1 MNLFHHIFYCAIMSR
16 EVYIN
21 RLKGAFCL
29 KKLRWTNLHST
40 PTQSS
45 ILCSRWEKEDK
56 IGFFDFSE
64 GEHVWRR
71 MNLTYVLQLSS
82 AGSQLSISRLWVV
95 IKTLIALSISISDR
109 ERWRRKC
116 NRCSIGS
123 KSISSSSCC
132 SSISLL
138 VVVRFVVVVR

>member
-1 MNLFHHIFYCAIMSR
+1 MSR

-64 GEHVWRR
+64 GQHVWRR
-71 MNLTYVLQLSS
+71 MNLTYVLQLSP

-95 IKTLIALSISISDR
+95 IKTLIALSISISVAGRDDVG
-109 ERWRRKC
+109 
-116 NRCSIGS
+116 NAIGAS
-123 KSISSSSCC
+123 
-132 SSISLL
+132 
-138 VVVRFVVVVR
+138 